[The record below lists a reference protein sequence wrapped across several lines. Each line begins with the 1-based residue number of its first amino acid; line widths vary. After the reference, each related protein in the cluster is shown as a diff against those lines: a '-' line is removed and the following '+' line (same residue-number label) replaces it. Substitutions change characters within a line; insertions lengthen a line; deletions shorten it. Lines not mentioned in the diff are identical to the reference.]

1 MRIVREKKKNYDGS
15 LENGEITQFYF
26 KKLIEL
32 ELAVSLVVAINLY
45 LIVVAVREALCR
57 QDSPFR
63 LLRRNRG
70 RRLIFA
76 SILHLFALL
85 WLLLC

>member
-1 MRIVREKKKNYDGS
+1 VQIVREKKKNYDGS

-45 LIVVAVREALCR
+45 LIVVAVREVSCR
-57 QDSPFR
+57 QDSLSQ
-63 LLRRNRG
+63 LLLRNRG
-70 RRLIFA
+70 RLLIFA
-76 SILHLFALL
+76 FISHLFALL
-85 WLLLC
+85 WLLLY